1 VPAERIELPT
11 FGLQNRCST
20 AELSRLRLAC
30 LTAKT
35 LTINARIG
43 SISTSVDEFSQFL
56 PRPAARGVADVQDDE
71 FVRSRV
77 HRIEDRIVES
87 VGTLTVAI
95 GIRAIVATMLV

>member
-1 VPAERIELPT
+1 
-11 FGLQNRCST
+11 
-20 AELSRLRLAC
+20 
-30 LTAKT
+30 
-35 LTINARIG
+35 
-43 SISTSVDEFSQFL
+43 L